1 MSKKFIS
8 FLQQTAPQ
16 VEQELVSFIQQ
27 QPVKAQTI
35 AWDIIEQMSSFAPAG
50 KKARGSLAI
59 MAFTMFSDEKT
70 QKKYQK
76 EAMKLAVALELNQA
90 AILSQDDIMDRD
102 LMRRGLKS
110 TYAQY
115 QEYGQEAGA
124 SDPLHYGVSQAICT
138 SDLFLYWAEYLLA
151 SLEVEPKIRQQ
162 IQQIFIENIIKT
174 IWGQIDDVHLA
185 MTPADG
191 EIEDILG
198 IYQHKTAGY
207 TLINPLVC
215 GALLAGVKDQRLQ
228 ALQEFA
234 KNLGIVFQ
242 IRDDGLSLLG
252 DQTKTGKKLGNDIS
266 EDKQTL
272 YRYFLFD
279 SADKDDLKKL
289 KKIFGQEEI
298 LPAEL
303 ALVQALIKKYK
314 VEEKVNKVVDEHVTE
329 MNQALAQLKLS
340 GEAEDL
346 MQSLIKFIIKR
357 EK

>member
-90 AILSQDDIMDRD
+90 AVLTQDDIMDRD

-115 QEYGQEAGA
+115 QEYGQEAQA
-124 SDPLHYGVSQAICT
+124 SDPLHYGVSQAICAA
-138 SDLFLYWAEYLLA
+138 DLMLFWAEYLLTDLQIE
-151 SLEVEPKIRQQ
+151 SEIRQK
-162 IQQIFIENIIKT
+162 IHQIFIQNLVNT
-174 IWGQIDDVHLA
+174 FWGQIDDVHLA

-198 IYQHKTAGY
+198 IYEHKTAGY

-215 GALLAGVKDQRLQ
+215 GALLAGVKDQRLA

-272 YRYFLFD
+272 YRYFLFAA
-279 SADKDDLKKL
+279 ADEDDLEKL
-289 KKIFGQEEI
+289 RKIFGQEEI
-298 LPAEL
+298 TPEQLK
-303 ALVQALIKKYK
+303 LVQSLLKQYQ

-346 MQSLIKFIIKR
+346 MQSLIEFIIKR